1 MAMEEQNISSTVENN
16 SGSSGFDTKEYI
28 QHHLRYLQV
37 DWTTG
42 VIQNSKN
49 VHNINDYNLCLKS
62 NSEAECL
69 KTMKATDCYF
79 SDLGQSK
86 CVPVI
91 EQGVKEKLVDMNI
104 INLDSSFISFGLGFF
119 ILACFFIAT
128 KLSMKKGVPGKFL
141 CTIEMIINFV
151 NSSVES
157 IFSVKN
163 KLIAPLSLTVFI
175 WVFFMNLLDL
185 LPVDLIPNIS
195 KSLGI
200 PFVRVVPSA
209 DVNITMALS
218 VSIFILIII
227 YSIVYK
233 GVSGF
238 VKDYTLHPFNS
249 YFFTPINIIL
259 EGVSLLSKPV
269 SLGLRLFG
277 NMYAGEMVFILLTCL
292 FAATIGFIPIGGFFG
307 GIADIVWALF
317 HILII
322 FLQAFIFMILTIVYL
337 AMASSQED

>member
-1 MAMEEQNISSTVENN
+1 MDNFYFAKQSILTGFFMAMEEQNISSTVENN

-119 ILACFFIAT
+119 ILACFF
-128 KLSMKKGVPGKFL
+128 
-141 CTIEMIINFV
+141 
-151 NSSVES
+151 
-157 IFSVKN
+157 
-163 KLIAPLSLTVFI
+163 VFKH
-175 WVFFMNLLDL
+175 FL
-185 LPVDLIPNIS
+185 LPS
-195 KSLGI
+195 K
-200 PFVRVVPSA
+200 
-209 DVNITMALS
+209 
-218 VSIFILIII
+218 VSII
-227 YSIVYK
+227 
-233 GVSGF
+233 
-238 VKDYTLHPFNS
+238 
-249 YFFTPINIIL
+249 FTVL
-259 EGVSLLSKPV
+259 
-269 SLGLRLFG
+269 
-277 NMYAGEMVFILLTCL
+277 
-292 FAATIGFIPIGGFFG
+292 IGG
-307 GIADIVWALF
+307 V
-317 HILII
+317 
-322 FLQAFIFMILTIVYL
+322 
-337 AMASSQED
+337 